1 MQSNKDEMKVGIDP
15 WQIQKSGQRLE
26 QLGFPICRHLENK
39 LPELFF
45 QVTMVPDLG
54 ICTFQNH
61 IN

>member
-1 MQSNKDEMKVGIDP
+1 MKIGIDP
-15 WQIQKSGQRLE
+15 WQIQKSGQHLE

-45 QVTMVPDLG
+45 QVTMVSDLG